1 MILEALAGSKFWI
14 LESTILVAS
23 YTSMETHSLL
33 DETLSLSL
41 SLNLSLAGKRNTA
54 IVVLSCVQKDVWFLV
69 LDFSKAKKAFFL
81 NYLTTIITL
90 VPVYHSTPY
99 LSFFLLLLLP
109 PLLAKIKVATSL
121 VSRVVWGN

>member
-1 MILEALAGSKFWI
+1 
-14 LESTILVAS
+14 
-23 YTSMETHSLL
+23 METHSLL